1 MAILD
6 LGGRGSGTQKVAF
19 GQRDEE
25 GEGVSHEDIR
35 RNTFQMKGDAKAKV
49 WK

>member
-19 GQRDEE
+19 GPRDEE

-49 WK
+49 WR

>member
-6 LGGRGSGTQKVAF
+6 LGGRGSDTKKGAF

-35 RNTFQMKGDAKAKV
+35 RKTFQMMGDAKAKA
-49 WK
+49 WR